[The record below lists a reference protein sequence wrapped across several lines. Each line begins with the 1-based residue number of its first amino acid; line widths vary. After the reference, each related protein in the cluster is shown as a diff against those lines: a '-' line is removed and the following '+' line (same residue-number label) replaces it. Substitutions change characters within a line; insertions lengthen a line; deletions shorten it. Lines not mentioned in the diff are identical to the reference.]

1 MHSSYSGS
9 CFTPSDH
16 YSIFSKPFHPLLC
29 KCCDSYCTFGL
40 MQPIGDEND
49 RGTSV
54 EDNRSGED
62 VRESENGHIIL
73 STKLGTD
80 PFDIQECDPAK
91 SNAMRKFLHNE

>member
-1 MHSSYSGS
+1 
-9 CFTPSDH
+9 
-16 YSIFSKPFHPLLC
+16 
-29 KCCDSYCTFGL
+29 

-62 VRESENGHIIL
+62 ARESDNGNINL

-80 PFDIQECDPAK
+80 PFNIQECDPAK